1 MKSEPKKYDKKPLT
15 DAEIKSF
22 KPKEKPYKKSDSL
35 GLYLLIHPNG
45 SKYWRLKYKIY
56 GKEKVYAI
64 GKYPLVGLSDA
75 RRARYEAKKLIN
87 DGIDP
92 TDARKSEYKR
102 LEQIHSNT
110 FEKVALRWHE
120 KMAQT
125 KWKES
130 NAKDI
135 LRVMKRDLL
144 PFLGKMP
151 VQKITPLRLEKVL
164 QKIEKRGALELLRK
178 QRQRCFQIFK
188 FAIKEGLCEI
198 NPAATLEFPRA
209 TKKYF
214 NCIDIE
220 ELPKL
225 LKDINNFEG
234 DVVIKYAIQLIML
247 TALRTEEHRHM
258 QWSWIDFDDE
268 TLTVPANRLKW
279 WRKFKDPKRVH
290 IVPLPKQAI
299 KILRQLQEING
310 QYKHVFAS
318 PIKPQQC
325 ISNNAM
331 LYNLYRMGYHNRH
344 TIHAMRSLFSTLCN
358 TKGFNKDHI
367 ESALTHTV
375 DDTRHDYN
383 KSIYLPQR
391 RRIMRWYADK
401 LDNLTKE
408 PEIIPI
414 NRVNKKTS

>member
-15 DAEIKSF
+15 DASIKSF
-22 KPKEKPYKKSDSL
+22 KPKDKPYKKSDSL

-75 RRARYEAKKLIN
+75 RNARYEAKKLIN

-92 TDARKSEYKR
+92 TDARNSEHNR
-102 LEQIHSNT
+102 LEQMHSNT
-110 FEKVALRWHE
+110 FEKVALRWYA
-120 KMAQT
+120 KMAET

-135 LRVMKRDLL
+135 LRVMKRDLF

-151 VQKITPLRLEKVL
+151 VQKIKPLRLEKVL

-188 FAIKEGLCEI
+188 FAIKEELCEI

-209 TKKYF
+209 IKKNF

-225 LKDINNFEG
+225 LNDINNFEG
-234 DVVIKYAIQLIML
+234 DTVIKYAIQLIML

-258 QWSWIDFDDE
+258 Q
-268 TLTVPANRLKW
+268 
-279 WRKFKDPKRVH
+279 
-290 IVPLPKQAI
+290 
-299 KILRQLQEING
+299 
-310 QYKHVFAS
+310 
-318 PIKPQQC
+318 
-325 ISNNAM
+325 
-331 LYNLYRMGYHNRH
+331 
-344 TIHAMRSLFSTLCN
+344 
-358 TKGFNKDHI
+358 
-367 ESALTHTV
+367 
-375 DDTRHDYN
+375 
-383 KSIYLPQR
+383 
-391 RRIMRWYADK
+391 
-401 LDNLTKE
+401 
-408 PEIIPI
+408 
-414 NRVNKKTS
+414 